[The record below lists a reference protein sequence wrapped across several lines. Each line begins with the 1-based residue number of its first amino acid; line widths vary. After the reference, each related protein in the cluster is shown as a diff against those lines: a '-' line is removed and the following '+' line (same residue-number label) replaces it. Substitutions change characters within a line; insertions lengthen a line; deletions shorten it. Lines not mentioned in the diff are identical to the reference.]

1 MDKILITGT
10 GRCGTT
16 FLIKLFS
23 FLNFNTGFNKDNY
36 KDFIFSN
43 CNSGLEKN
51 YNENYYILKNP
62 RFMSEIIDILQ
73 DDSIK
78 IKLVIIPIR
87 DYKISAH
94 SRQNISNFEG
104 CGNIVPGG
112 LWNAVDELSQIR
124 YYKDILSDYIYYM
137 TKYELNTIFIDFDKM
152 ISDKK
157 YLFNKIKNILDEKNI
172 EFDLFCNVYDEVSVL
187 SKKNF

>member
-1 MDKILITGT
+1 MILLNNKK
-10 GRCGTT
+10 
-16 FLIKLFS
+16 LILTQKNFS
-23 FLNFNTGFNKDNY
+23 LKFFNIVIHYFHFT
-36 KDFIFSN
+36 
-43 CNSGLEKN
+43 
-51 YNENYYILKNP
+51 
-62 RFMSEIIDILQ
+62 
-73 DDSIK
+73 IK

-87 DYKISAH
+87 DYKISAN
-94 SRQNISNFEG
+94 SRLNN
-104 CGNIVPGG
+104 GNNTGG

-172 EFDLFCNVYDEVSVL
+172 DFDLFCNVYDEVSVS
-187 SKKNF
+187 SKNNF